1 MLFNDGELGNSD
13 DWARPWSLRR
23 QNASYDIVTEEAA
36 EEAAEEAVE
45 EAKEEAVAEAKA
57 EAVREEI
64 QEYANSKTFDLWFL
78 ITNITFLVLG
88 IVSFVMV
95 FRIFDSHAADMR
107 NNLLQHTATIDLTA
121 ATAAEEYASLVT
133 PCGIGAPDVFKL
145 DAALGI
151 RARTGVA
158 NALLQPDYFQWV
170 EEAKSK
176 LCNSVFVHSDGGAT
190 PQLQNVEA
198 LAFVTD
204 LLGDW
209 TNAPEREDDQAAID
223 AKIEAVEATL
233 CREPEHSD
241 VGRVVYPET
250 ELDAFGDLNERIAR
264 AYAASAFAAGAF
276 AHYQETGPD
285 DPFMC
290 LGDDNPFASPPVC
303 TNAPFIW
310 NALPEAVSAM
320 ELLVSPSTSEYPSSV
335 VMLYRLYI
343 VAVAAHIDKHK
354 NDGTCLGNI
363 NQKDSAVSVYSMM
376 HNRKCTHTH
385 THTITFMHSLRT
397 LDS

>member
-1 MLFNDGELGNSD
+1 MRHELLLPD
-13 DWARPWSLRR
+13 ADEDA
-23 QNASYDIVTEEAA
+23 EAL
-36 EEAAEEAVE
+36 EAVQPG
-45 EAKEEAVAEAKA
+45 EAP
-57 EAVREEI
+57 
-64 QEYANSKTFDLWFL
+64 
-78 ITNITFLVLG
+78 
-88 IVSFVMV
+88 
-95 FRIFDSHAADMR
+95 
-107 NNLLQHTATIDLTA
+107 AT
-121 ATAAEEYASLVT
+121 YVQRVT
-133 PCGIGAPDVFKL
+133 QLKL

-250 ELDAFGDLNERIAR
+250 ELDAFGDLN
-264 AYAASAFAAGAF
+264 
-276 AHYQETGPD
+276 
-285 DPFMC
+285 
-290 LGDDNPFASPPVC
+290 
-303 TNAPFIW
+303 
-310 NALPEAVSAM
+310 
-320 ELLVSPSTSEYPSSV
+320 
-335 VMLYRLYI
+335 
-343 VAVAAHIDKHK
+343 
-354 NDGTCLGNI
+354 
-363 NQKDSAVSVYSMM
+363 
-376 HNRKCTHTH
+376 
-385 THTITFMHSLRT
+385 
-397 LDS
+397 